1 MISPSPF
8 VKSPEGSPAATTP
21 PPPFRFGVQ
30 DGPTDRSKASEK
42 GQRSVKPERVGFSGF
57 VLDRESGQLRGPEG
71 EVRLRP
77 QAFRLLEV
85 LVESAPGILSQDEL
99 LDRAWGV
106 EHLSPAS
113 VKQAIS
119 EIRQALGDDP
129 ARPAIIAT
137 VPRRGYRFIAPLV
150 PIPRIPA
157 IPSAPPLP
165 VAIPDEAQE
174 VPEEP
179 HAIQEPA
186 PAGLARFRPA
196 LLLTI
201 LALALAGGL
210 ALRLAPRHEPAAAP
224 SAPAASRPALAV
236 LGFKN
241 LSADPDDEWV
251 SNALAELLSFEL
263 AAAGRVRLIPS
274 GNVARMKRELSPAGA
289 GNHSRAGLARIGRNL
304 GNDLLLTG
312 SYLKETGGRLR
323 LQALVQ
329 DVHTGE
335 TVAWVRETGSR
346 EELAA
351 LAAAAARGLQG
362 SLGGA
367 RSPLPAAATL
377 ASSSASLRLYA
388 EALERSRV
396 WDDPAAL
403 RRLERAAALDPDS
416 PFVQDAL
423 AGAAFRLGF
432 DKRAREASRI
442 AVARAG
448 GLPREIRLGIESRY
462 RVIAGE
468 WEEAARIDAELR
480 RAFPDDLEHG
490 LHLAE
495 SQRMAGRT
503 REALATI
510 AALRRLPPPAGD
522 DPRLDVAESDAAWQ
536 LGDFARSRDAAAR
549 AVARAGER
557 GMAMVAAMGRF
568 NRAWALSRLGRP
580 GEALAEFEAARALY
594 LRLGDRG
601 AAASA
606 LLGRA
611 MVLQSIGRTAESW
624 KAYETALST
633 LREIGDRR
641 REAKALNNF
650 ATVLN
655 DEGNLAAVVPLLER
669 SLEIKRETGDLQ
681 GAAVTLAGLGNTL
694 RVRGDLEGAHRRL
707 EEALDLSRG
716 LGDDHNTAF
725 ALRGLARL
733 LSQEER
739 FGEARSALEEA
750 IALCA
755 QTGDGDG
762 AAEARLALGE
772 LEEKTGR
779 LERARELYRLALAD
793 FRRLELPADELFSH
807 LRLALL
813 SREQR
818 RLEEARASFQEAL
831 ALAGKLRN
839 DYYSAHSR
847 MGLAQVSAL
856 QGRKEAARAQYRE
869 ALALWEKLGKREEA
883 EKARAALAGV

>member
-1 MISPSPF
+1 M
-8 VKSPEGSPAATTP
+8 
-21 PPPFRFGVQ
+21 
-30 DGPTDRSKASEK
+30 DRL
-42 GQRSVKPERVGFSGF
+42 GFSGF
-57 VLDRESGQLRGPEG
+57 VLDRESGQLQGPDG

-137 VPRRGYRFIAPLV
+137 IPRRGYRFIAPLV
-150 PIPRIPA
+150 PVPTQPVPA
-157 IPSAPPLP
+157 
-165 VAIPDEAQE
+165 PDEAPQ
-174 VPEEP
+174 
-179 HAIQEPA
+179 AIAESA
-186 PAGLARFRPA
+186 PAAPARFQPV
-196 LLLTI
+196 LVLTI
-201 LALALAGGL
+201 LALALAAGL
-210 ALRLAPRHEPAAAP
+210 ALNLAPRDVPTQAP
-224 SAPAASRPALAV
+224 PAPAASRPALAV

-241 LSADPDDEWV
+241 LSADLDDEWV
-251 SNALAELLSFEL
+251 SSALAELLSFEL
-263 AAAGRVRLIPS
+263 TAAGRVRLIPAD
-274 GNVARMKRELSPAGA
+274 NVARMKRELSPAGA
-289 GNHSRAGLARIGRNL
+289 ANHSRAGLARIGRNL

-312 SYLKETGGRLR
+312 SYLKEEGEKLR
-323 LQALVQ
+323 LQVLVQ
-329 DVHTGE
+329 DVRTGE

-346 EELAA
+346 EELAG
-351 LAAAAARGLQG
+351 LAAAAAHGLHA
-362 SLGGA
+362 SLGG
-367 RSPLPAAATL
+367 RRNGSPLPAAATL

-388 EALERSRV
+388 EALERIRM

-403 RRLERAAALDPDS
+403 RLLEQAAALDPDS

-432 DKRAREASRI
+432 DKKAGEASHR
-442 AVARAG
+442 AVARSAS
-448 GLPREIRLGIESRY
+448 LPREIRLGMQARS

-480 RAFPDDLEHG
+480 RTFPDDLEHG
-490 LHLAE
+490 LHLADT
-495 SQRMAGRT
+495 QRMAGRT
-503 REALATI
+503 EQALATI
-510 AALRRLPPPAGD
+510 AALRKLPPPAGD
-522 DPRLDVAESDAAWQ
+522 DPRLDVSEADAAWQ

-549 AVARAGER
+549 AIARGTER
-557 GMAMVAAMGRF
+557 GMAMVVAMGRF
-568 NRAWALSRLGRP
+568 NRAWALSRLGQP
-580 GEALAEFEAARALY
+580 GEALADFDAARTLY
-594 LRLGDRG
+594 LRTGDRG

-606 LLGRA
+606 LGGRA
-611 MVLQSIGRTAESW
+611 MVLQSMGRTAESW
-624 KAYETALST
+624 KVYEEAIST

-655 DEGNLAAVVPLLER
+655 DEGNMAAVVPLLER

-694 RVRGDLEGAHRRL
+694 RIRGDLAGAHRRL
-707 EEALDLSRG
+707 EEALDISRG
-716 LGDDHNTAF
+716 LSDAHGTAF

-750 IALCA
+750 VDLCA
-755 QTGDGDG
+755 KTGDGDG

-772 LEEKTGR
+772 LEEKTGHP
-779 LERARELYRLALAD
+779 ERAREQYRLALAE
-793 FRRLELPADELFSH
+793 FRRLDLPADELFSH

-813 SREQR
+813 SQEQR
-818 RLEEARASFQEAL
+818 RLEEARTSFQEAL

-839 DYYSAHSR
+839 DYYAAHSR
-847 MGLAQVSAL
+847 VGLAEVAAL
-856 QGRKEAARAQYRE
+856 QGRPDAAHAEYRQ
-869 ALALWEKLGKREEA
+869 ALALWEKLGNEEEA
-883 EKARAALAGV
+883 GKVRKALAALPTGRNVSRKVATAE

>member
-1 MISPSPF
+1 MTSPF
-8 VKSPEGSPAATTP
+8 VQSPA
-21 PPPFRFGVQ
+21 
-30 DGPTDRSKASEK
+30 
-42 GQRSVKPERVGFSGF
+42 ERVAFSGF
-57 VLDRESGQLRGPEG
+57 LLDRESGQLQGPGG

-137 VPRRGYRFIAPLV
+137 IPRRGYRFIAPLV
-150 PIPRIPA
+150 PIHEAPQA
-157 IPSAPPLP
+157 I
-165 VAIPDEAQE
+165 
-174 VPEEP
+174 EEP
-179 HAIQEPA
+179 VPA
-186 PAGLARFRPA
+186 APARFRPA
-196 LLLTI
+196 PVLTI
-201 LALALAGGL
+201 LALALAAGL
-210 ALRLAPRHEPAAAP
+210 ALRLVPRGVPAQAPPAP
-224 SAPAASRPALAV
+224 TASRPALAV

-251 SNALAELLSFEL
+251 SSALAELLSFEL
-263 AAAGRVRLIPS
+263 TAAGRVRMIPA

-312 SYLKETGGRLR
+312 SYLKEEGERLR
-323 LQALVQ
+323 LQVLVQ

-346 EELAA
+346 EELAG
-351 LAAAAARGLQG
+351 LAAAAARGLHA
-362 SLGGA
+362 SLGG
-367 RSPLPAAATL
+367 RRNGSPLPAAATL

-388 EALERSRV
+388 EALERIRM

-403 RRLERAAALDPDS
+403 RLLEQAAVLDPDS

-423 AGAAFRLGF
+423 AGTAFRLGF
-432 DKRAREASRI
+432 DKKAGEASQH
-442 AVARAG
+442 AVARASG
-448 GLPREIRLGIESRY
+448 VAKLPREIRLGMQARS

-480 RAFPDDLEHG
+480 RSFPDDLEHG
-490 LHLAE
+490 LHLADTL
-495 SQRMAGRT
+495 RMAGRT
-503 REALATI
+503 EQALATV
-510 AALRRLPPPAGD
+510 AALRKLPPPAGD
-522 DPRLDVAESDAAWQ
+522 DPRLDVFEADAAWQ
-536 LGDFARSRDAAAR
+536 LGDFVRSRDAAAR
-549 AVARAGER
+549 AVARGTER
-557 GMAMVAAMGRF
+557 GMDMVVAMGRF

-580 GEALAEFEAARALY
+580 GEALADFDAARTLY
-594 LRLGDRG
+594 LRIGDRG

-611 MVLQSIGRTAESW
+611 QLLQSIGRTAEAW
-624 KAYETALST
+624 KAYEEVIST

-655 DEGNLAAVVPLLER
+655 DEGEVAAVVPLLER

-681 GAAVTLAGLGNTL
+681 GAALTLAGLGNTL
-694 RVRGDLEGAHRRL
+694 RGRGDLAGAHRRL
-707 EEALDLSRG
+707 EEALDISRG
-716 LGDDHNTAF
+716 LGDAHGTAF

-750 IALCA
+750 VDLCA
-755 QTGDGDG
+755 KNGDRDG

-779 LERARELYRLALAD
+779 PERAREQYRLALAE
-793 FRRLELPADELFSH
+793 FRRLDLPADELFSH

-813 SREQR
+813 SREER

-839 DYYSAHSR
+839 DYYAAHSR
-847 MGLAQVSAL
+847 VGLAEVAAL
-856 QGRKEAARAQYRE
+856 QGRQDAARAEYRQ
-869 ALALWEKLGKREEA
+869 ALTLWEKLGNEEEA
-883 EKARAALAGV
+883 GKIRKALLEPVMSVVR

>member
-1 MISPSPF
+1 MTTSP
-8 VKSPEGSPAATTP
+8 
-21 PPPFRFGVQ
+21 RVQ
-30 DGPTDRSKASEK
+30 
-42 GQRSVKPERVGFSGF
+42 FSGF
-57 VLDRESGQLRGPEG
+57 TLDRESGLLLGPDG

-77 QAFRLLEV
+77 QAFRVLDV
-85 LVESAPGILSQDEL
+85 LVESAPGILSQEEL

-129 ARPAIIAT
+129 ARPSIIAT
-137 VPRRGYRFIAPLV
+137 VPRRGYRFIAPV
-150 PIPRIPA
+150 TPVQEAPRPIR
-157 IPSAPPLP
+157 
-165 VAIPDEAQE
+165 
-174 VPEEP
+174 EEP
-179 HAIQEPA
+179 PPVQDMPA
-186 PAGLARFRPA
+186 ARSARPA
-196 LLLTI
+196 ALLAI
-201 LALALAGGL
+201 LGLVLAAGVLAAGMST
-210 ALRLAPRHEPAAAP
+210 RLAPRETPSEAPRAAA
-224 SAPAASRPALAV
+224 ARPALAI

-241 LSADPDDEWV
+241 LSAEPGDEWV

-263 AAAGRVRLIPS
+263 TAAGRVRLIPAE
-274 GNVARMKRELSPAGA
+274 NVARMERELSLAG
-289 GNHSRAGLARIGRNL
+289 GENHSRAGLARIGRNL

-312 SYLKETGGRLR
+312 SYLNEDGGRVR
-323 LQALVQ
+323 LQVLVQ
-329 DVHTGE
+329 DVRTGE
-335 TVAWVRETGSR
+335 TVAWARETGSR
-346 EELAA
+346 EELAG
-351 LAAAAARGLQG
+351 LAAAAARGLHA
-362 SLGGA
+362 SLGGG

-388 EALERSRV
+388 EALERIRV

-403 RRLERAAALDPDS
+403 RLLERAAALDPDS

-432 DKRAREASRI
+432 DKRAREASRT

-448 GLPREIRLGIESRY
+448 GLPREIRRGIESRS

-468 WEEAARIDAELR
+468 WEVAARIAAELR

-490 LHLAE
+490 LDLAE
-495 SQRMAGRT
+495 AQRMAGRT
-503 REALATI
+503 EASLATL
-510 AALRRLPPPAGD
+510 AALRKLPPPAGD

-549 AVARAGER
+549 AMER
-557 GMAMVAAMGRF
+557 GAERGIAMVVAMGRF
-568 NRAWALSRLGRP
+568 NHAWALSRLGQP
-580 GEALAEFEAARALY
+580 GEALAELEASRTLY

-655 DEGNLAAVVPLLER
+655 DEGNLAAAIPLLER

-739 FGEARSALEEA
+739 FGEARSALVEA

-755 QTGDGDG
+755 KTGDGDG

-793 FRRLELPADELFSH
+793 FRRLDLPADELFSH

-818 RLEEARASFQEAL
+818 RLDEARASFQEAL

-847 MGLAQVSAL
+847 MGLAEVSAL

-883 EKARAALAGV
+883 EKAREALAGV

>member
-1 MISPSPF
+1 MTSPSPF
-8 VKSPEGSPAATTP
+8 VQSPA
-21 PPPFRFGVQ
+21 
-30 DGPTDRSKASEK
+30 
-42 GQRSVKPERVGFSGF
+42 ERVAFSGF
-57 VLDRESGQLRGPEG
+57 VLDRQSGQLQGPDG

-150 PIPRIPA
+150 PI
-157 IPSAPPLP
+157 
-165 VAIPDEAQE
+165 QE
-174 VPEEP
+174 TPQVIE
-179 HAIQEPA
+179 EPA
-186 PAGLARFRPA
+186 PAAPVRFRPA
-196 LLLTI
+196 LLLTV
-201 LALALAGGL
+201 LALVLACGM
-210 ALRLAPRHEPAAAP
+210 AVRLAPRDVPTENPP
-224 SAPAASRPALAV
+224 PAPAASRPALAV

-251 SNALAELLSFEL
+251 SSALAELLSFEL
-263 AAAGRVRLIPS
+263 TAAGRVRLIPAD
-274 GNVARMKRELSPAGA
+274 NVARMKRELSPAGA

-312 SYLKETGGRLR
+312 SYLKEEGERLR
-323 LQALVQ
+323 LQVLVQ
-329 DVHTGE
+329 DVRTGE

-346 EELAA
+346 EELAG
-351 LAAAAARGLQG
+351 LAAAAARGLHA
-362 SLGGA
+362 SLGG
-367 RSPLPAAATL
+367 RRSGSPLPAAATL

-388 EALERSRV
+388 EALERIRM

-403 RRLERAAALDPDS
+403 RLLEQAAALDPDS

-432 DKRAREASRI
+432 DKKAGEASRR

-448 GLPREIRLGIESRY
+448 GVAKLPREIRLGMQARS

-490 LHLAE
+490 LHLAD

-503 REALATI
+503 EQALATI
-510 AALRRLPPPAGD
+510 AALRKLPPPAGD
-522 DPRLDVAESDAAWQ
+522 DPRLDVSEADAAWQ
-536 LGDFARSRDAAAR
+536 LGDFSRSRDAAAQ
-549 AVARAGER
+549 AIARGTER
-557 GMAMVAAMGRF
+557 GMAMVVAMGRF
-568 NRAWALSRLGRP
+568 NRAWALSRLGQP
-580 GEALAEFEAARALY
+580 GEALADFDTARTLY
-594 LRLGDRG
+594 LRTGDRG

-606 LLGRA
+606 LGGRA
-611 MVLQSIGRTAESW
+611 MVLQSMGRTAESW
-624 KAYETALST
+624 KAYEATISI

-655 DEGNLAAVVPLLER
+655 DEGDVAAVVPLLER

-694 RVRGDLEGAHRRL
+694 RVRGDLAGAHRRL
-707 EEALDLSRG
+707 EEALDISRG
-716 LGDDHNTAF
+716 LSDSHGTAF

-750 IALCA
+750 IDLCA
-755 QTGDGDG
+755 KTGDGDG

-779 LERARELYRLALAD
+779 PKRAREQYRLALAE
-793 FRRLELPADELFSH
+793 FRRLDLPADELFSH

-813 SREQR
+813 SQEQR

-831 ALAGKLRN
+831 SLAGKLRN
-839 DYYSAHSR
+839 DYYAAHSR
-847 MGLAQVSAL
+847 TGLAEVAAL
-856 QGRKEAARAQYRE
+856 QGRPDAAHAEYRQ
-869 ALALWEKLGKREEA
+869 ALALWEKLGNEEEA
-883 EKARAALAGV
+883 GKARQALSGLSMSRNVGRKVAAAE